1 MKQLLSTLFVTSE
14 NAYASLEGEN
24 VVLKQEDK
32 VIGRCPLHILEGI
45 CLFTYSGASPAL
57 IGKCAEMG
65 INLVFLTPRGKFLA
79 RVIGESKGNV
89 LLRRTQY
96 RWADDEAKS
105 CMIARSFI
113 FGKINNSKNILART
127 KRDHAD
133 RINEED
139 FHNAIIQMREIL
151 GSVLETES
159 LDSLRGLEGAASNV
173 YFQHMDDMILRDKE
187 QFFLHARNRRPPT
200 DNVNSLLSFIY
211 VILSNECASALEN
224 VGLDAYVGFLHQ
236 DRSGRKSLA
245 LDLMEELRPCMADR
259 FILTLIND
267 RIVQADDFMKQQ
279 SGAVLI
285 KDSARKK
292 ILKEWQERKKTIITH
307 PFLKEKLEWGLIPH
321 VQALLLAR
329 YLRGDLDAYPPFLY
343 K

>member
-187 QFFLHARNRRPPT
+187 QFYLHDRNRRPPT

-259 FILTLIND
+259 FVLTLIND

-307 PFLKEKLEWGLIPH
+307 PFLKEKLEWGLLPH